1 VLGPKNYKTFYLF
14 RYIILNIGYV
24 EETMSATRIQGI
36 VLRSVDYGEADRVI
50 TFLCRQG
57 GKIGAM
63 ARGAQKSKKRFAGV
77 LEIGT
82 IVDADLSGTART
94 QLYSIS
100 RVDLIKS
107 YISLGQNI
115 DAFSYASYAVELVRE
130 FTPDREGNAALF
142 DLLAG
147 YLEALYQRGP
157 ERWTLRLFELSLLSQ
172 AGYAPELVRCRDCG
186 KRVSGPCSFHPALG
200 GLRCDSCDPDG
211 KGGVLL
217 GHGTAPAMSTLS
229 QQASQLVDQL
239 VAIER
244 EGVVIEAL
252 PILEAPE
259 ERILRESGR
268 LLGRYVE
275 HILGRRVK
283 SLAFIEEM
291 AQ

>member
-1 VLGPKNYKTFYLF
+1 
-14 RYIILNIGYV
+14 
-24 EETMSATRIQGI
+24 MSASRIQGI
-36 VLRSVDYGEADRVI
+36 VLRTIDYGESDRVV

-82 IVDADLSGTART
+82 IVDADLSGTPRT

-100 RVDLIKS
+100 RIDLIKS
-107 YISLGQNI
+107 YISLGQDI
-115 DAFSYASYAVELVRE
+115 DAFSYSSYAMELVRE
-130 FTPDREGNAALF
+130 FTPDREGDAALF
-142 DLLAG
+142 DLSAG
-147 YLEALYQRGP
+147 YLEALLQRGP
-157 ERWTLRLFELSLLSQ
+157 ERWTLRLFELALLSH

-186 KRVSGPCSFHPALG
+186 KRVTGPCSFHPALG

-217 GHGTAPAMSTLS
+217 GHGTTQAMATLL
-229 QQASQLVDQL
+229 QQATQLMEQL
-239 VAIER
+239 GAER
-244 EGVVIEAL
+244 EEMVIESL
-252 PILEAPE
+252 PILAAPE

-283 SLAFIEEM
+283 SLAFIEEL